1 MINFIST
8 FPPLLCGI
16 GTYTS
21 YLVSKMPDGSW
32 KVFSFK
38 LDELSRT
45 EDRIPYKDEVSYE
58 VSISN
63 AHLPSC
69 LQGDLLWFQHSFGMW
84 GKESSAFQKM
94 IKEAKARKNKVI
106 VSFHTMHFESKE
118 TESGMRLV
126 EERLL
131 NKVLPWI
138 DLTTVFTDGAYWAII
153 RKFPQYKDK
162 VVVLRHGVH
171 IHPRMNKEEARKRLL
186 RYLIDRAEICA
197 TMKQGLKD
205 LPPQLFSND
214 SIVLGNFGFITRD
227 KDPFQLY
234 RIAHLLQDKVSSKK
248 VITLFIGKIQK
259 RNDRKI
265 EESLPILE
273 DLRGVHDGISNIFI
287 EDFLPEE
294 IFPSAFRALDFSV
307 FWARSATQSGR
318 MAHAQ
323 GIGACVVGR
332 RIEGI
337 GETLDLAGLTSAVS
351 IEDLA
356 EKIAG
361 LILDPKLKEDA
372 QRASWHYVKQFSFE
386 NQAKKHLLLE
396 EIVRSGKEI
405 PVLDRS
411 KPDFAFILPNLA
423 IGSCNGLEEPPKEM
437 TFLLNVADDADL
449 YSPPKNYYRIRL
461 KDGVPPQVEKLR
473 EAIDFIKRFSK
484 EGKILVFCRYGRG
497 RSASVVIGYL
507 CSIGFGYEQAVK
519 QVCKKRA
526 GVNPLP
532 GLSRIIRMALKKDT
546 LNKEEECGFLYS
558 RPSTREHHQEH
569 TSVGS

>member
-21 YLVSKMPDGSW
+21 YLVSKMPDKSW
-32 KVFSFK
+32 KVFSLK

-45 EDRIPYKDEVSYE
+45 EDRIPYKDKVSYE

-63 AHLPSC
+63 PHLPSC

-171 IHPRMNKEEARKRLL
+171 IHPRMSKEEARKRLL

-227 KDPFQLY
+227 KDPLQLY

-273 DLRGVHDGISNIFI
+273 DLRGVHDGRSNIFI

-307 FWARSATQSGR
+307 FWPHNATQSGR

-372 QRASWHYVKQFSFE
+372 ERASWHYAQQFSFE

-396 EIVRSGKEI
+396 EVVRSRKEM

-411 KPDFAFILPNLA
+411 EPDFTFILPNLA
-423 IGSCNGLEEPPKEM
+423 IGRWNGLEEHPKKI

-449 YSPPKNYYRIRL
+449 CPPPKNYYKIPF
-461 KDGVPPQVEKLR
+461 KDGVPLQVKKLR
-473 EAIDFIKRFSK
+473 EAVSFIDRYSK
-484 EGKILVFCRYGRG
+484 KGKILVFCRYGKG
-497 RSASVVIGYL
+497 RSASVVIAYL
-507 CSIGFGYEQAVK
+507 CSIGYDYEEAVK
-519 QVCKKRA
+519 LVAKKRV
-526 GVNPLP
+526 GINPVP
-532 GLSRIIRMALKKDT
+532 GLSQIIRMAVKKGS
-546 LNKEEECGFLYS
+546 LNKEKECGPLYS
-558 RPSTREHHQEH
+558 HLTGGHHQEE
-569 TSVGS
+569 TGVVS